1 MSQRNWRQYN
11 ASLVQRGSLTFFC
24 DPKVL
29 RALKKAKGPRKGPGR
44 PAYPPQLILMLI
56 LLKLSY
62 KLTYRACEGMAY
74 HLFTPHGIQVPSYA
88 TLCRRMR
95 DFVSSLPTL
104 SKKRPQIALLDSSGF
119 KIQGEGEW
127 KTKVHGKSRRRAWV
141 KVHLL
146 VDSRSN
152 EIVDVITT
160 PSNVSDVEIGIALL
174 QRMPTSVKSVY
185 ADGAY
190 DGETFRLLSAKRGAI
205 AVVPPPQHAIIRAA
219 DHLSDRNDT
228 LRIIKGLG
236 GDLLAKRL
244 WGKLTGYCHRVK
256 VESAFSRLKRVFG
269 ERLFSRRFDA
279 LIVEVWMKA
288 LLGNIWL
295 KWAS

>member
-1 MSQRNWRQYN
+1 MCQRNWRQYN

-24 DPKVL
+24 DPKVV
-29 RALKKAKGPRKGPGR
+29 RALKKAKAPRKGAGR
-44 PAYPPQLILMLI
+44 PAYPPQLILMLL
-56 LLKLSY
+56 LLKLTY
-62 KLTYRACEGMAY
+62 KLTYRACEGMAH
-74 HLFTPHGIQVPSYA
+74 HLFTPHGIQVPSYS

-95 DFVSSLPTL
+95 DFVSTLPSL
-104 SKKRPQIALLDSSGF
+104 SKRRPQIVLLDSSGF
-119 KIQGEGEW
+119 KVQGEGEW
-127 KTKVHGKSRRRAWV
+127 KTKVHGKARRRSWV
-141 KVHLL
+141 KVHLV

-160 PSNVSDVEIGIALL
+160 PSNVSDAEMGIALL
-174 QRMPTSVKSVY
+174 ERMPRSARSLY

-190 DGETFRLLSAKRGAI
+190 DGEGFRRLSARKGI
-205 AVVPPPQHAIIRAA
+205 VAVVPPPQHAILRVEG
-219 DHLSDRNDT
+219 HLAYRNDA

-236 GDLLAKRL
+236 DDLLARRL

-256 VESAFSRLKRVFG
+256 VESAFARLKKVFG

-279 LIVEVWMKA
+279 LVVEVWMKA
-288 LLGNIWL
+288 LLSNIWI